1 MATLNASGVGV
12 VVVGSGVGVA
22 MSFAATR
29 ENYECFGRRGIY
41 FTFTSVFMGPGVCRP
56 EGRRER
62 MIS

>member
-1 MATLNASGVGV
+1 MATLNASGVGVV

-41 FTFTSVFMGPGVCRP
+41 FTFTSVFMGGS
-56 EGRRER
+56 
-62 MIS
+62 M

>member
-41 FTFTSVFMGPGVCRP
+41 FTFTSVFMGGS
-56 EGRRER
+56 
-62 MIS
+62 M